1 MPRRNHWSHY
11 KIHRQPVGTSN
22 GRGGI
27 AWAYPWQ
34 VTRPSNHELM
44 QGDDWELHAYKMFDT
59 FEHALDY
66 AFREATKDRL
76 RIAIDEFVD
85 ENIGTLVNV
94 APRLYGLIA

>member
-1 MPRRNHWSHY
+1 
-11 KIHRQPVGTSN
+11 
-22 GRGGI
+22 
-27 AWAYPWQ
+27 
-34 VTRPSNHELM
+34 
-44 QGDDWELHAYKMFDT
+44 
-59 FEHALDY
+59 LDY